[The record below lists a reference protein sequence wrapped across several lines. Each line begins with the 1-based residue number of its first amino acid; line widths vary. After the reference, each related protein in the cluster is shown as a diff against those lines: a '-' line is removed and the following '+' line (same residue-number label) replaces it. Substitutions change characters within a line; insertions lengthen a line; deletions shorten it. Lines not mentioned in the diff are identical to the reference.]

1 MPTGYKLTM
10 GTSGDGSYKGNF
22 GKSRKGSKHIRSF
35 SLSQA
40 NSRYLDGVPKGNR
53 SHVVNRCILLYRD
66 SNARDFDDQIAFW
79 KEAYF
84 ETLDELKA
92 IKSDKI
98 PDQEG
103 RQTISSR
110 IYKWIAHFFT

>member
-1 MPTGYKLTM
+1 MPTGYKRTM
-10 GTSGDGSYKGNF
+10 GTKGDGSYKGNF

-35 SLSQA
+35 SLDPG
-40 NSRYLDGVPKGNR
+40 NSRYLDGVPKGHR
-53 SHVVNRCILLYRD
+53 SHVVNRCILLYRNSD
-66 SNARDFDDQIAFW
+66 ARDFDDQIKFW

-92 IKSDKI
+92 MQADEI

-103 RQTISSR
+103 RQTISGR
-110 IYKWIAHFFT
+110 VYKWIAQFFT